1 MLLGKPLV
9 VTKSGGANSLV
20 NEDTAIV
27 VERESTEAL
36 VEGIEQMIQRLSEFD
51 EAQIK
56 SYAFVNFEIDEVSKK
71 YVNLYSKILKG

>member
-1 MLLGKPLV
+1 
-9 VTKSGGANSLV
+9 
-20 NEDTAIV
+20 
-27 VERESTEAL
+27 
-36 VEGIEQMIQRLSEFD
+36 MIQRLSEFD